1 MNRRSCLRFYAQ
13 DYARKNPEIGAT
25 DQNGI
30 ALCACSVVGAGPDDG
45 EETRRPRPEREWGCI
60 GTVPGCRPPEQ
71 VICRNDSASTAPRSV
86 TGLPAASAIAWAIW
100 SMGTRVGSA
109 YQRPICRASG
119 GASATFKRAN

>member
-45 EETRRPRPEREWGCI
+45 EETRREDQDLPDQRRP
-60 GTVPGCRPPEQ
+60 
-71 VICRNDSASTAPRSV
+71 AAYPRSL
-86 TGLPAASAIAWAIW
+86 GRRENGAASGPSQGAVRLNRSFA
-100 SMGTRVGSA
+100 GTTAR
-109 YQRPICRASG
+109 RPR
-119 GASATFKRAN
+119 RDP